1 MSLCKD
7 ITALLISVSTVIQN
21 WVGVERAFT
30 RSNAVEIYIK
40 LLPVKDLDTAT
51 FESCPLVCWLGFI
64 QQRIYVAESGNGPKD
79 KPKFPHLV
87 AA

>member
-1 MSLCKD
+1 MQSKTKPRGVNTSVLQWNLGQDMRLCKD

-21 WVGVERAFT
+21 WVAVERVFT

-51 FESCPLVCWLGFI
+51 SESLP
-64 QQRIYVAESGNGPKD
+64 P
-79 KPKFPHLV
+79 
-87 AA
+87 